1 MGTYYD
7 IVFEGKIFPGKDP
20 GEVRKALASIL
31 KKDAGTVET
40 LFSGRPFTL
49 RKQVAGD
56 TAEKFKSKFES
67 AGAMCVLKP
76 VAGAGEPPAGLPASA
91 AIPSAAPKKSR
102 ASTGNIILTNIENI
116 PGQTIVEHFGLV
128 AGSTIRAKHIGRDIM
143 ASFRNLVGGEIKS
156 YTELLQES
164 RQQATERMVEQA
176 RQLGANAVVNVRYS
190 TSSIAQ
196 GAAELYAYGTAV
208 RVE

>member
-1 MGTYYD
+1 METYYD
-7 IVFEGKIFPGKDP
+7 IVFEGKMVPGKDP

-31 KKDAGTVET
+31 KKDAATVET

-49 RKQVAGD
+49 RKQVAGE
-56 TAEKFKSKFES
+56 TAEKFRSKFES
-67 AGAMCVLKP
+67 AGAICVLKP
-76 VAGAGEPPAGLPASA
+76 VAGAGEPPGRPTSAST
-91 AIPSAAPKKSR
+91 PSAAPQKSPP
-102 ASTGNIILTNIENI
+102 STGHIILTNIENI
-116 PGQTIVEHFGLV
+116 PGKTTVEHFGLV

>member
-7 IVFEGKIFPGKDP
+7 IVFEGKIIPGKDP
-20 GEVRKALASIL
+20 GEVRKELASVL
-31 KKDAGTVET
+31 KKDADTVEK

-49 RKQVAGD
+49 RKQVEGE

-67 AGAMCVLKP
+67 AGAICVLKP
-76 VAGAGEPPAGLPASA
+76 VAGAGELSGLPHSAS
-91 AIPSAAPKKSR
+91 IVSAAPQKSLP
-102 ASTGNIILTNIENI
+102 STGHIILTNIENI
-116 PGQTIVEHFGLV
+116 PGKTTVEHFGLV

>member
-7 IVFEGKIFPGKDP
+7 IVFEGKIIQGKDP
-20 GEVRKALASIL
+20 GEVRKALASVL
-31 KKDAGTVET
+31 KKDADTMET

-49 RKQVAGD
+49 RKQVAGE
-56 TAEKFKSKFES
+56 TAEKFRSKFES
-67 AGAMCVLKP
+67 AGAICVLKP
-76 VAGAGEPPAGLPASA
+76 VAGAGEPSGLPTSA
-91 AIPSAAPKKSR
+91 AIPSAAPKKSLP
-102 ASTGNIILTNIENI
+102 STGNIILTNIENI
-116 PGQTIVEHFGLV
+116 PGRTTVEHFGLV

>member
-7 IVFEGKIFPGKDP
+7 IVFEGKIIPGKDP

-49 RKQVAGD
+49 RKQVAGE

-67 AGAMCVLKP
+67 AGAICVLKP
-76 VAGAGEPPAGLPASA
+76 VAGAGEPSGRPASA

-164 RQQATERMVEQA
+164 RQQATERMVDQA

>member
-1 MGTYYD
+1 METYYD
-7 IVFEGKIFPGKDP
+7 IVFEGKMIPGKDP

-31 KKDAGTVET
+31 KKDAATVET

-49 RKQVAGD
+49 RKQVAGE
-56 TAEKFKSKFES
+56 TAEKFRSKFES
-67 AGAMCVLKP
+67 AGAICVLKP
-76 VAGAGEPPAGLPASA
+76 VAGAGEPPARPASA
-91 AIPSAAPKKSR
+91 SIPAAAPKKSLP
-102 ASTGNIILTNIENI
+102 ANGQILLTNVENI
-116 PGQTIVEHFGLV
+116 PGMTTVEHFGLV